1 MSFQKDRKMDANR
14 VRDIVAQQR
23 ATEARKPPKLCGE
36 PRLGDVVAVVLSVVV
51 LTYALIESVIRLL
64 P

>member
-1 MSFQKDRKMDANR
+1 MDANR